1 MSLTTNEDNQITG
14 TASIQV
20 IRVVDENDEDVLI
33 PFEDISEEEFTE
45 DTEDYVQVVDMAF
58 DSHVVSS
65 SEYAQFIEYKRRL
78 QESEQNEE
86 GSVSFKLPKRVGWG
100 VIFTISF
107 FLLQGI
113 VWSVVAYNSQ
123 MNFNEK
129 ILESLREIE
138 DEHNRLATNVYT
150 RKEEDL
156 RYENLRLEIMKN
168 KELLDMV
175 SKKVGDDTS
184 VYK

>member
-1 MSLTTNEDNQITG
+1 METPKTNNQITG
-14 TASIQV
+14 TASVQV
-20 IRVVDENDEDVLI
+20 IRVVDNNDEDVLT
-33 PFEDISEEEFTE
+33 PFEDIPEEEFSE
-45 DTEDYVQVVDMAF
+45 DSEEYVQVVDMAF
-58 DSHVVSS
+58 DSHVVPS
-65 SEYAQFIEYKRRL
+65 SEYAQFIEYKRKL
-78 QESEQNEE
+78 QESEQHE

-113 VWSVVAYNSQ
+113 VWSVIAYNSQ

-129 ILESLREIE
+129 ILESIRELKE
-138 DEHNRLATNVYT
+138 EQHKLSASVYT

-175 SKKVGDDTS
+175 SKEVGGGTS